1 MDAAAVFAILEKGLA
16 VLPILIAAGQN
27 VADFI
32 ERMRAVAK
40 AQADGVPVSD
50 DQLNALEADLDAAVA
65 EFNKPME

>member
-40 AQADGVPVSD
+40 AQADGTPVSD
-50 DQLNALEADLDAAVA
+50 DELNALEADLDAAVA
-65 EFNKPME
+65 EFNKPMG